1 MLASSD
7 KRFHLPDG
15 SLHDSAAFNL
25 FHSKFTW
32 GGNSHTYWP
41 LALTQLKGE
50 NCFLFLHCR
59 VIPLCS
65 FLKMFER
72 ARLSTSVMGFGL
84 IHSIP
89 TTKGPF
95 LSQTEHRICL
105 VLLTPEEGALYWC
118 MGMWGV
124 LVRKVCH
131 CTKFKEHKNT
141 FNKMKQPYMQPPPE
155 LL

>member
-1 MLASSD
+1 MFASSD

-15 SLHDSAAFNL
+15 SLRDSAAFNL

-72 ARLSTSVMGFGL
+72 ARLSTSVVGFGL

-95 LSQTEHRICL
+95 LSQTDHRICGGTAL
-105 VLLTPEEGALYWC
+105 SGVTDSRGRSPLLMYGDV
-118 MGMWGV
+118 GV
-124 LVRKVCH
+124 LWGTSVIAQYLRCIKVYL
-131 CTKFKEHKNT
+131 K
-141 FNKMKQPYMQPPPE
+141 
-155 LL
+155 